1 MDSIKTNISSDPN
14 ERLQA
19 ILNKIQTIQSNV
31 ASINTEMESLRISID
46 QNEQTR
52 LRLSS
57 IKNIDIKD
65 LTKRH
70 KQLSKQYEQLTAS
83 KEMLSDLSMQYQ
95 SLQSQHIQVQQ
106 KLKSLQ
112 DAYQQYLNTMEEIT
126 KHTVLDNKY
135 KIISEATSSTKG
147 KPVYAIKDTMHQALQ
162 ISNRL
167 LNVMYDGEIELLPPI
182 IDETSFTLPF
192 RCGINTSDD
201 IKTGSQS
208 ESTLLSLALSMSLAS
223 MLTHYNVFLLDECDG
238 YLDTSMRD
246 AFVTMLQD
254 IMTTLKMDQM
264 FIISHSI
271 QPGQYDHIVHVIDIS
286 HD

>member
-1 MDSIKTNISSDPN
+1 
-14 ERLQA
+14 
-19 ILNKIQTIQSNV
+19 
-31 ASINTEMESLRISID
+31 
-46 QNEQTR
+46 
-52 LRLSS
+52 
-57 IKNIDIKD
+57 

-83 KEMLSDLSMQYQ
+83 KQMLSDLSMQYQ

-167 LNVMYDGEIELLPPI
+167 LNVMYDGEIELLPPV